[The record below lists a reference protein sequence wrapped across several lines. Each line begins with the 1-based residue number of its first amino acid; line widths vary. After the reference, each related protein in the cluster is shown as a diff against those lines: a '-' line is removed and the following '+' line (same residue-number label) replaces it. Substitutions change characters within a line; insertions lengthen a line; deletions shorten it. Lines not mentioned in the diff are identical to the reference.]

1 MNLCDANSI
10 AHLFEKRKAFCANKK
25 ARRSIRRAACSVK
38 NIRLLMHRGRAA
50 SPVIP
55 SPARDL
61 YGAIVSVSFR
71 PSVSERRNL
80 WQNSARVLYS
90 LFDNTDCILPSRG
103 GVKTRSK
110 ARAVLPCLQGVKR
123 ARRNR
128 RHMGASPWQFVAES
142 VSFLPPIT
150 SRRLCRHF
158 TQGYTVENILNNL
171 LRVPKPRL
179 WKSALNLPKT
189 FGF

>member
-1 MNLCDANSI
+1 MGNKRYENACSYPIRGMILKLCDANSI

-38 NIRLLMHRGRAA
+38 NIRLLMRRGRAA

-80 WQNSARVLYS
+80 WQKSARVLYS

-103 GVKTRSK
+103 GVKTRSTTRGVPPRS
-110 ARAVLPCLQGVKR
+110 AQGDTKD
-123 ARRNR
+123 
-128 RHMGASPWQFVAES
+128 
-142 VSFLPPIT
+142 I
-150 SRRLCRHF
+150 
-158 TQGYTVENILNNL
+158 IIL
-171 LRVPKPRL
+171 LRAQ
-179 WKSALNLPKT
+179 KSHFLQAPSISRILAAQFGKSECGALK
-189 FGF
+189 

>member
-1 MNLCDANSI
+1 MGNKRYENACSYPIRGMILKLCDANSI

-38 NIRLLMHRGRAA
+38 NIRLLMRRGRAA

-142 VSFLPPIT
+142 VSFFAADYFAAAMPPLH
-150 SRRLCRHF
+150 SGLHGREHF
-158 TQGYTVENILNNL
+158 
-171 LRVPKPRL
+171 K
-179 WKSALNLPKT
+179 
-189 FGF
+189 